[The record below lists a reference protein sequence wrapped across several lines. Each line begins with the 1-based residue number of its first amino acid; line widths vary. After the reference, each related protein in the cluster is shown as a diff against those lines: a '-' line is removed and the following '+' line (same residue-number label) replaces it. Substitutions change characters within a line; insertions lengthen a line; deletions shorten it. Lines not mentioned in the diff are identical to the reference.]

1 VLTGLTLLVA
11 AIGCSTTP
19 AEVAPTPNIDATVEA
34 RVAQELAA
42 QPKPNIDATV
52 EARLVQ
58 KLAAQP
64 TAIPYPTYT
73 PVPTATPKATPTPV
87 PTPTLEPIEYSTI
100 QMQCRPIVS
109 DIAKFA
115 LETAYDYS
123 SSGNWRLINL
133 VGTEVKCDFT
143 FDIKFIVAAFKSGQL
158 NLDLGWPVQGIAG
171 IQKELFDNGHPYC
184 WPGQNI
190 CSVREIQESE
200 YPFNIMGYLTDGV
213 VKVRASEE
221 QRFTFPEFL
230 YEMTFSETTLTELH
244 NSGMEGKVLAR
255 HYYKNYEAEWTTWF
269 KGKES
274 EQIEKLRTAVTV
286 STSVPTA
293 TPTPTAV
300 PTPVP
305 APTPGPTAT
314 PTPGPTATATATPT
328 PTAVPTPVPA
338 PTPGPTA
345 TATPTPVPTPTPA
358 STATPTPM
366 PTPTAT
372 PIPTPRRLLEQ
383 PYIAED
389 GVEVTLISLNTT
401 VVGNVTSV
409 TISYSLRN
417 TTEDLKD
424 EKGWSL
430 YYSGGG
436 GLPQYG
442 FFNQMLPGQ
451 SINRSY
457 TFNVQS
463 PDVPSV
469 VAYPSRFFAATWQQ
483 SDLIWD
489 ID

>member
-1 VLTGLTLLVA
+1 MNLPRVLTVLTGITLLVA

-58 KLAAQP
+58 KPAAQP

-190 CSVREIQESE
+190 CSVGEIQESE

-221 QRFTFPEFL
+221 QKLTFPEFL
-230 YEMTFSETTLTELH
+230 YEMTFSEKTLTELH

-314 PTPGPTATATATPT
+314 
-328 PTAVPTPVPA
+328 
-338 PTPGPTA
+338 A
-345 TATPTPVPTPTPA
+345 TATPTPV
-358 STATPTPM
+358 
-366 PTPTAT
+366 
-372 PIPTPRRLLEQ
+372 PTPRRLLEQ

-469 VAYPSRFFAATWQQ
+469 VAYPSRFFDETWQL

-489 ID
+489 V

>member
-1 VLTGLTLLVA
+1 
-11 AIGCSTTP
+11 
-19 AEVAPTPNIDATVEA
+19 
-34 RVAQELAA
+34 
-42 QPKPNIDATV
+42 
-52 EARLVQ
+52 
-58 KLAAQP
+58 
-64 TAIPYPTYT
+64 
-73 PVPTATPKATPTPV
+73 
-87 PTPTLEPIEYSTI
+87 
-100 QMQCRPIVS
+100 MQCRPIVS

-221 QRFTFPEFL
+221 QRLTFPEFL
-230 YEMTFSETTLTELH
+230 YEMTLSEETLTELH
-244 NSGMEGKVLAR
+244 NSGMQGEELAR
-255 HYYKNYEAEWTTWF
+255 RYYKNYEAEWTTWF

-274 EQIEKLRTAVTV
+274 EQIEKLRIAVTV
-286 STSVPTA
+286 STSVP
-293 TPTPTAV
+293 
-300 PTPVP
+300 
-305 APTPGPTAT
+305 
-314 PTPGPTATATATPT
+314 TATPT

-372 PIPTPRRLLEQ
+372 PIPTPRRLLGQ
-383 PYIAED
+383 PYMAED

-424 EKGWSL
+424 
-430 YYSGGG
+430 
-436 GLPQYG
+436 
-442 FFNQMLPGQ
+442 
-451 SINRSY
+451 
-457 TFNVQS
+457 
-463 PDVPSV
+463 
-469 VAYPSRFFAATWQQ
+469 
-483 SDLIWD
+483 
-489 ID
+489 

>member
-1 VLTGLTLLVA
+1 MSG
-11 AIGCSTTP
+11 
-19 AEVAPTPNIDATVEA
+19 N
-34 RVAQELAA
+34 AQEISLN
-42 QPKPNIDATV
+42 QITG
-52 EARLVQ
+52 
-58 KLAAQP
+58 
-64 TAIPYPTYT
+64 I
-73 PVPTATPKATPTPV
+73 ATPTPV
-87 PTPTLEPIEYSTI
+87 
-100 QMQCRPIVS
+100 
-109 DIAKFA
+109 
-115 LETAYDYS
+115 
-123 SSGNWRLINL
+123 
-133 VGTEVKCDFT
+133 
-143 FDIKFIVAAFKSGQL
+143 
-158 NLDLGWPVQGIAG
+158 
-171 IQKELFDNGHPYC
+171 
-184 WPGQNI
+184 
-190 CSVREIQESE
+190 
-200 YPFNIMGYLTDGV
+200 
-213 VKVRASEE
+213 
-221 QRFTFPEFL
+221 
-230 YEMTFSETTLTELH
+230 
-244 NSGMEGKVLAR
+244 
-255 HYYKNYEAEWTTWF
+255 
-269 KGKES
+269 
-274 EQIEKLRTAVTV
+274 
-286 STSVPTA
+286 
-293 TPTPTAV
+293 
-300 PTPVP
+300 
-305 APTPGPTAT
+305 
-314 PTPGPTATATATPT
+314 
-328 PTAVPTPVPA
+328 
-338 PTPGPTA
+338 
-345 TATPTPVPTPTPA
+345 PTPA

-469 VAYPSRFFAATWQQ
+469 VAYPSRFFAETWQQ

>member
-1 VLTGLTLLVA
+1 MKVPMVLAVLTGITLLVA

-19 AEVAPTPNIDATVEA
+19 VEVAPTPNIDATVEA

-73 PVPTATPKATPTPV
+73 TVPTATPVPTATATPTPV

-221 QRFTFPEFL
+221 QRLTFPEFL
-230 YEMTFSETTLTELH
+230 YEMTFSEKTLTELH
-244 NSGMEGKVLAR
+244 NSGMQGEELAR

-274 EQIEKLRTAVTV
+274 EQIEKLRIAVTV
-286 STSVPTA
+286 STSVP
-293 TPTPTAV
+293 
-300 PTPVP
+300 
-305 APTPGPTAT
+305 
-314 PTPGPTATATATPT
+314 TATPT

-372 PIPTPRRLLEQ
+372 PIPTPRRLLGQ
-383 PYIAED
+383 PYMAED

-469 VAYPSRFFAATWQQ
+469 VAYPSRFFDETWQQ

>member
-1 VLTGLTLLVA
+1 MKVPMVLAVLTGITLLVA

-19 AEVAPTPNIDATVEA
+19 VEVAPTPNIDATVEA

-73 PVPTATPKATPTPV
+73 TVPTATPVPTATATPTPV

-230 YEMTFSETTLTELH
+230 YEMTFSEKTLTELH
-244 NSGMEGKVLAR
+244 NSGMQGEELAR

-274 EQIEKLRTAVTV
+274 EQIEKLRIAVTV
-286 STSVPTA
+286 STSVP
-293 TPTPTAV
+293 
-300 PTPVP
+300 
-305 APTPGPTAT
+305 
-314 PTPGPTATATATPT
+314 TATPT

-372 PIPTPRRLLEQ
+372 PIPTPRRLLGQ
-383 PYIAED
+383 PYMAED

-469 VAYPSRFFAATWQQ
+469 VAYPSRFFDETWQL

-489 ID
+489 V

>member
-1 VLTGLTLLVA
+1 MKVPMVLAVLTGITLLVA
-11 AIGCSTTP
+11 AIGCSTTRV
-19 AEVAPTPNIDATVEA
+19 EVAPTPNIDATVEA

-73 PVPTATPKATPTPV
+73 TVPTATPVPTATATPTPV

-221 QRFTFPEFL
+221 QRLTFPEFL
-230 YEMTFSETTLTELH
+230 YEMTFSEKTLTELH
-244 NSGMEGKVLAR
+244 NSGMQGEELAR

-274 EQIEKLRTAVTV
+274 EQIEKLRIAVTV
-286 STSVPTA
+286 STSVP
-293 TPTPTAV
+293 
-300 PTPVP
+300 
-305 APTPGPTAT
+305 
-314 PTPGPTATATATPT
+314 TATPT

-372 PIPTPRRLLEQ
+372 PIPTPRRLLGQ
-383 PYIAED
+383 PYMAED

-409 TISYSLRN
+409 TISYRLRN

-469 VAYPSRFFAATWQQ
+469 VAYPSRFFDETWQL

-489 ID
+489 V

>member
-1 VLTGLTLLVA
+1 MKVPMVLAVLTGITLLVA

-19 AEVAPTPNIDATVEA
+19 VEVAPTPNIDATVEA

-73 PVPTATPKATPTPV
+73 TVPTATPVPTATATPTPV

-221 QRFTFPEFL
+221 QRLTFPEFL
-230 YEMTFSETTLTELH
+230 YEMTFSEKTLTELH
-244 NSGMEGKVLAR
+244 NSGMQGEELAR

-274 EQIEKLRTAVTV
+274 EQIEKLRIAVTV
-286 STSVPTA
+286 STSVP
-293 TPTPTAV
+293 
-300 PTPVP
+300 
-305 APTPGPTAT
+305 
-314 PTPGPTATATATPT
+314 TATPT

-366 PTPTAT
+366 PTPTPASTATPTPMPTPTAT
-372 PIPTPRRLLEQ
+372 PIPTPRRLLGQ
-383 PYIAED
+383 PYMAED

-469 VAYPSRFFAATWQQ
+469 VAYPSRFFDETWQL

-489 ID
+489 V